1 MLNFK
6 NKSNFFF
13 ESLNSYDDDYLDVGD
28 GHKIYYEQ
36 YGNPHGKPV
45 LFLHVA
51 QAQAV
56 LHFIRGFLT
65 LKFLE

>member
-13 ESLNSYDDDYLDVGD
+13 ESINSYDNDYLDVGD

-45 LFLHVA
+45 LFLPVSYTH
-51 QAQAV
+51 
-56 LHFIRGFLT
+56 LT
-65 LKFLE
+65 LPTKRIV